1 MYPFISFHFFF
12 PHFYLKRSNNKKY
25 IDMASLL
32 TTLQELSCWKVD
44 YIKEILW
51 DDFFPSIHSLLTLT
65 ATVYCFNLGRA
76 LADILICDR
85 HSIDF
90 FFYIIRRYTRT
101 LVRDKFLKIFI
112 ILFPLSFIIFFWFI
126 MKNEG
131 FKWSGLYFFF
141 PSYHFR
147 FIYEK
152 SKGKI
157 IIQIKSL

>member
-1 MYPFISFHFFF
+1 MYPFISFHFFSSF
-12 PHFYLKRSNNKKY
+12 LFKKKQQQKIY
-25 IDMASLL
+25 WYGFLAYKNSLL
-32 TTLQELSCWKVD
+32 LKGRLYKRNFMRW
-44 YIKEILW
+44 
-51 DDFFPSIHSLLTLT
+51 FFPSIHSLLTLT